1 MDLDWKPYGENH
13 EGTKYRPLGTILE
26 IFERILN
33 EPLVDPKRHTIHA
46 KYINNNPKIISFS
59 CQGINLTL
67 TCSLS
72 LTQDLIKNPKIKE
85 YIDFYEVGT
94 FQKVGQRTPETRLQN
109 SFRAYPHSSAR
120 ENERFKELM
129 ELISPDKPK
138 DLPF

>member
-1 MDLDWKPYGENH
+1 VDLDWKPYGENH

-33 EPLVDPKRHTIHA
+33 EPLVDPKKHSIHA

-94 FQKVGQRTPETRLQN
+94 YQKVGQRTPETRLQN
-109 SFRAYPHSSAR
+109 FFRAYPHSSAR
-120 ENERFKELM
+120 ENERFKELK
-129 ELISPDKPK
+129 ELIFPDKPK